1 MEMRGMG
8 IGRVKT
14 LGIVVGLFALL
25 LAAPAAQASYDPISS
40 GTTKLTLDKGFL
52 ASLKKVGVTVTGK
65 ASAKRQGST
74 LVLPVIGGKSDPTIA
89 KAEIEQEGTIVFQ
102 AGNRKVPLRSIELKT
117 KHTPLFAKVG
127 GSQLKVASSKTTKVT
142 RAGFATA
149 FSATGLK
156 LTQKVATRLNKKLR
170 TKDFFFEGQM
180 IGKIQSQAVPQR
192 VTILPQGQG
201 TITPAAPIL
210 AKFKSLFVSL
220 NPISPA
226 ELSPGPVFKFPI
238 ALGGQIAPD
247 ASDGTLRLGGAIELL
262 QLGAG
267 QVFQKEFW
275 LDLAAK
281 DTTSEV
287 DVEPTPAFPGKLG
300 RIGTYAIGMTGAAV
314 TSDPK
319 SRAISLSN
327 ATLTLDAQTAQTF
340 NDAFSA
346 GKATFAPGEVF
357 GTVSFAAVAQ

>member
-1 MEMRGMG
+1 MG

-14 LGIVVGLFALL
+14 LGAAMGLFAILL
-25 LAAPAAQASYDPISS
+25 LAPAAQANYDPIAS
-40 GTTKLTLDKGFL
+40 GTTKLALDKGFL
-52 ASLKKVGVTVTGK
+52 ASLKKVGVTVTAK
-65 ASAKRQGST
+65 SSAKRQGST
-74 LVLPVIGGKSDPTIA
+74 LVLPVIGGKSDPTIK

-102 AGNRKVPLRSIELKT
+102 AGKRTVPLRKIELKT

-127 GSQLKVASSKTTKVT
+127 GSQLKVATSKTTKAT

-149 FSATGLK
+149 FSATGLE

-170 TKDFFFEGQM
+170 TKDFFKEGQL
-180 IGKIQSQAVPQR
+180 IGKIQSQALPER
-192 VTILPQGQG
+192 VTLLPQGQA
-201 TITPAAPIL
+201 TLTPDAAIL

-226 ELSPGPVFKFPI
+226 ELSPGPVFHFPI
-238 ALGGQIAPD
+238 ILGSQIAPD
-247 ASDGTLRLGGAIELL
+247 ASSGTLRLGGAIELL

-275 LDLAAK
+275 LDLAGK
-281 DTTSEV
+281 DTSSEV

-300 RIGTYAIGMTGAAV
+300 RIGTYAIGGGAVA
-314 TSDPK
+314 SDPK
-319 SRAISLSN
+319 SRTISVSG
-327 ATLTLDAQTAQTF
+327 ATFTLDAQTAQTF
-340 NDAFSA
+340 NEAFSA

-357 GTVSFAAVAQ
+357 GTVSFAATAQ

>member
-1 MEMRGMG
+1 MEMREIG

-14 LGIVVGLFALL
+14 LGIAVGLVAVLL
-25 LAAPAAQASYDPISS
+25 WAPAARANYDPISS

-52 ASLKKVGVTVTGK
+52 ASLKKVGVTVTAK
-65 ASAKRQGST
+65 TSAKRQGSN
-74 LVLPVIGGKSDPTIA
+74 LVLPVIGGKSDPTIK
-89 KAEIEQEGTIVFQ
+89 KAELEQEGTIVFQ
-102 AGNRKVPLRSIELKT
+102 AGKRKVPLRKIELKT
-117 KHTPLFAKVG
+117 KKTPLFAKVG

-142 RAGFATA
+142 RAGFGTA
-149 FSATGLK
+149 FNATGLE

-170 TKDFFFEGQM
+170 TKDFFFEGQT
-180 IGKIQSQAVPQR
+180 IGKIQSQALPQR
-192 VTILPQGQG
+192 VTILPLGQG

-226 ELSPGPVFKFPI
+226 ELFPGPVFKFPI
-238 ALGGQIAPD
+238 AISGQIAPD

-281 DTTSEV
+281 DTSSEV

-314 TSDPK
+314 ASDPK
-319 SRAISLSN
+319 ARTISLSN

-357 GTVSFAAVAQ
+357 GTVSFAATAQ

>member
-1 MEMRGMG
+1 MEMSGIG

-14 LGIVVGLFALL
+14 LGIAVGLVAVLL
-25 LAAPAAQASYDPISS
+25 WAPVARASYDPIAS
-40 GTTKLTLDKGFL
+40 GTTKLILDKHFL
-52 ASLKKVGVTVTGK
+52 ASLKKVGVKVTAK
-65 ASAKRQGST
+65 ASGKRKGST
-74 LVLPVIGGKSDPTIA
+74 LFLPVIGGKSDPTIK
-89 KAEIEQEGTIVFQ
+89 KAEIEQDGTVVFQ
-102 AGNRKVPLRSIELKT
+102 VGKRKVPLRKIELKA

-127 GSQLKVASSKTTKVT
+127 GSQLKVATSKTTKVT

-149 FSATGLK
+149 FNAKGLK
-156 LTQKVATRLNKKLR
+156 LTKKVATRLNKKLR
-170 TKDFFFEGQM
+170 TKDFFSEGQL
-180 IGKIQSQAVPQR
+180 IGKIKSQAVPQR
-192 VTILPQGQG
+192 VTILPEGQG
-201 TITPAAPIL
+201 TLTPDPAIL

-226 ELSPGPVFKFPI
+226 ELSPGPVFRFPI
-238 ALGGQIAPD
+238 AIGGQIAPD

-267 QVFQKEFW
+267 QVFQKEYW

-281 DTTSEV
+281 DMSSEV

-300 RIGTYAIGMTGAAV
+300 RIGNYAIGMAGAAV
-314 TSDPK
+314 ASDPK
-319 SRAISLSN
+319 SRTISLSN

-340 NDAFSA
+340 NDAFAA

>member
-1 MEMRGMG
+1 MRGIG

-25 LAAPAAQASYDPISS
+25 LAVPAAQAKYDPIAG
-40 GTTKLTLDKGFL
+40 GTTKLVLDKHFL
-52 ASLKKVGVTVTGK
+52 HSLKKVGVKVTAK
-65 ASAKRQGST
+65 SSAKRKGST
-74 LVLPVIGGKSDPTIA
+74 LVLPVIGGKSDPTIK
-89 KAEIEQEGTIVFQ
+89 KAEIEQDGTVIFQ
-102 AGNRKVPLRSIELKT
+102 AGKRKVPLRKIELKA

-127 GSQLKVASSKTTKVT
+127 GSQLKVATSKTTKVT

-149 FSATGLK
+149 FNAKGLK
-156 LTQKVATRLNKKLR
+156 LTKKVATRLNKKLR
-170 TKDFFFEGQM
+170 TKDFFKEGQL
-180 IGKIQSQAVPQR
+180 IGKIKSQALPAR
-192 VTILPQGQG
+192 VTILPEGQG
-201 TITPAAPIL
+201 TLTPDAAIL

-226 ELSPGPVFKFPI
+226 ELAPGPVFHFPI

-247 ASDGTLRLGGAIELL
+247 ATSGTLRLGGAIELL

-275 LDLAAK
+275 LDLAGL
-281 DTTSEV
+281 DTSSEV

-300 RIGTYAIGMTGAAV
+300 RIGTYAIGMAGAAV
-314 TSDPK
+314 ASDPN
-319 SRAISLSN
+319 SRTISVSN

-340 NDAFSA
+340 NEAFAA
-346 GKATFAPGEVF
+346 GKATFAPGELF